1 MRGES
6 FTMRQTLADI
16 WTGIGWERK
25 IVVFFCGVAVL
36 ALTGPFGTYAA
47 MGFYERL
54 VFWLIVFT
62 GVGFFMHVFLVTAL
76 TTPHLARVPK
86 VLRLGLGAALAALPG
101 AAVVIFVD
109 GVFRP
114 PLTSAD
120 TLPVIWVQ
128 VTLVGWVVG
137 IVEFHDFGKR
147 DTGQVSP
154 RRTAFHK
161 RLPSELGDDIISVS
175 MQDHY
180 AEVTTTLGSH
190 MVLMRL
196 SDAMK
201 ELAGAPGLQV
211 HRSHYAMTAHMRK
224 LHRDGTRLRVLLSDG
239 RDIPVSASHAEE
251 VRAALARAKHS

>member
-1 MRGES
+1 
-6 FTMRQTLADI
+6 MRQTLADI
-16 WTGIGWERK
+16 WAGIGWERK
-25 IVVFFCGVAVL
+25 IAVFFCGVAVL

-47 MGFYERL
+47 MSIYERL

-62 GVGFFMHVFLVTAL
+62 GVGFFLHVCLVTAL
-76 TTPHLARVPK
+76 TAPYLARVPN

-101 AAVVIFVD
+101 AAVVIFVY

-114 PLTSAD
+114 PLSSAE

-128 VTLVGWVVG
+128 VALVGWVVG
-137 IVEFHDFGKR
+137 IVEFHDFGKHE
-147 DTGQVSP
+147 TGKTGP
-154 RRTAFHK
+154 HRTAFHK
-161 RLPSELGDDIISVS
+161 RLPPELGDDIISIS

-196 SDAMK
+196 GDAMQ

-211 HRSHYAMTAHMRK
+211 HRSHYAMSAHLRK

-239 RDIPVSASHAEE
+239 RDLPVSASHAEE
-251 VRAALARAKHS
+251 VRAALAQARHS